1 MVDMHPIPTPLMID
15 AVEWIGDNI
24 GKHRMMVFCNA
35 GIGRS
40 PSVVVAFLRCVMG
53 YSFGDAVEHVAT
65 RKPYMSILPNLITT
79 IEETRDRPGGD
90 AR

>member
-1 MVDMHPIPTPLMID
+1 MQKLRFRS
-15 AVEWIGDNI
+15 VELNSYD
-24 GKHRMMVFCNA
+24 
-35 GIGRS
+35 S
-40 PSVVVAFLRCVMG
+40 AFLRCVMG